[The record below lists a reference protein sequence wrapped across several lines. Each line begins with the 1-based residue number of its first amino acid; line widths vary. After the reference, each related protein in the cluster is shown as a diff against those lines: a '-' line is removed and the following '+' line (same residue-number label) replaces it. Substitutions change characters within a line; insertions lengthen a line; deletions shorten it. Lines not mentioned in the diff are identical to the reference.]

1 MRIVSKDIWKK
12 KSSGCFCVGGGTVS
26 HEHEVCVLYNVLVFL
41 DFLIISVFVSCVLQ
55 LPSPL
60 MSVI

>member
-1 MRIVSKDIWKK
+1 MSMRCI
-12 KSSGCFCVGGGTVS
+12 
-26 HEHEVCVLYNVLVFL
+26 LYNVLVFP
-41 DFLIISVFVSCVLQ
+41 DFLIINVFVSYVLQ